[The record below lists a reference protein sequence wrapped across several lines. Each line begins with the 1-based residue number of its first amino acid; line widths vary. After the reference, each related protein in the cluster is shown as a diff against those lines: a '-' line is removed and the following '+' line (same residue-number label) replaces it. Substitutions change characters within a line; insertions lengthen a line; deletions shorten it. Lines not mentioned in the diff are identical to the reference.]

1 MSAKFRSAWMP
12 PAVAQAPMEISR
24 RERARISR
32 MRSASSAVVIDP
44 STIDRSY
51 SPCGRSRPASVK

>member
-1 MSAKFRSAWMP
+1 MP